1 MYKEEV
7 AAEVVNEVRED
18 PNAWKIEHTRKCEV
32 FNEWCLQNGVQYTK
46 IKYPGYF
53 EGGLVGVQATA
64 PIEHREAFISV
75 PYKMLMTVEAA
86 RRHPVLSPILRDNP
100 QLFSEAQKGD
110 WEQLTLV
117 IYLCYEF
124 MKGEESFWK
133 PYIDLMPD
141 TTFFC
146 EWPL

>member
-53 EGGLVGVQATA
+53 EGGLVGV
-64 PIEHREAFISV
+64 
-75 PYKMLMTVEAA
+75 
-86 RRHPVLSPILRDNP
+86 
-100 QLFSEAQKGD
+100 
-110 WEQLTLV
+110 
-117 IYLCYEF
+117 
-124 MKGEESFWK
+124 
-133 PYIDLMPD
+133 
-141 TTFFC
+141 
-146 EWPL
+146 